1 MRQAWHIFRK
11 DVRGMRAE
19 VALLVGLAVALG
31 WAETRLFEPGWV
43 ELIAMLAVNYAIAR
57 VIHNEAIPGYNQ
69 FWVTRPYR
77 WKSLLLAKVI
87 FILLCIQAP
96 MLLAQIYMIVA
107 GGFPFGESLPGLVWS
122 QVLMLFCAVVPAVCV
137 ASLTSGLVTFLFS
150 ELVVGM
156 LLVGVELL
164 RSRKIILLPAM
175 QAGPDAMDWV
185 RSSLVALVIAV
196 FAALVL
202 FRQYRN
208 RETSANRV
216 LAAGGIVIAGA
227 VFLLMPWSIA
237 LGVQTGLAKQNVE
250 GSRLE
255 ASLESVRKTV
265 FPIRGSQI
273 GPDEVNLPIAVKGL
287 PAGMEAVADAF
298 FAKLTAGDGQ
308 QWSADF
314 VPTQMRGGDP
324 GVTLLN
330 VELAVD
336 PDFFE
341 KESSRPVT
349 LHAEVYFTLF
359 GNAKSQEIPLEQTP
373 VNVMDGLQCSEG
385 VFIQFNCRSIFRWPR
400 RRVSAAAGSGPSGL
414 PVSSISYSPFPAEL
428 GFGSV
433 ERHSFS
439 VPYKAAIVTI
449 TTREP
454 VSHFRAEVTIRDIRL
469 SGYTKEAS
477 RKCYLCPDGTT
488 GTD

>member
-19 VALLVGLAVALG
+19 VTLLAGLAMALG

-87 FILLCIQAP
+87 FILLCIQLP

-122 QVLMLFCAVVPAVCV
+122 QMLMLFCAVVPAVCL
-137 ASLTSGLVTFLFS
+137 ASLTSDLVTFLFS

-156 LLVGVELL
+156 TLVGVELL
-164 RSRKIILLPAM
+164 RSRKLVTLPAM

-185 RSSLVALVIAV
+185 RSSLVELVIAV
-196 FAALVL
+196 VAAVVL

-208 RETSANRV
+208 RETSTNRV
-216 LAAGGIVIAGA
+216 WGAGGIVVAGA

-237 LGVQTGLAKQNVE
+237 LAVQTWLARQSV
-250 GSRLE
+250 GGAQIS
-255 ASLESVRKTV
+255 ASLESVRKSV

-273 GPDEVNLPIAVKGL
+273 GPDEVNLPIAVRGL
-287 PAGMEAVADAF
+287 PAGIEAVTDAF
-298 FAKLTAGDGQ
+298 FATLTAGDGQ

-314 VPTQMRGGDP
+314 VPTQMRPGDP
-324 GVTLLN
+324 GATLLN

-336 PDFFE
+336 QDFFE
-341 KESSRPVT
+341 RESMVSRYAACGSLLYVVWQR
-349 LHAEVYFTLF
+349 EES
-359 GNAKSQEIPLEQTP
+359 G
-373 VNVMDGLQCSEG
+373 D
-385 VFIQFNCRSIFRWPR
+385 
-400 RRVSAAAGSGPSGL
+400 SAAGKH
-414 PVSSISYSPFPAEL
+414 
-428 GFGSV
+428 
-433 ERHSFS
+433 R
-439 VPYKAAIVTI
+439 
-449 TTREP
+449 
-454 VSHFRAEVTIRDIRL
+454 
-469 SGYTKEAS
+469 
-477 RKCYLCPDGTT
+477 
-488 GTD
+488 